1 MLAYYYQ
8 WFSKKS
14 WDRAKVDYPLAGR
27 YSSDDVSVMQKQI
40 EQAKSAGID
49 GFIVSWKSTATN
61 NRRLEALIKVARSAN
76 FKLAII
82 YQGLDFSRDPL
93 AVERIAND
101 FDFFKRHYASDPVFD
116 LFSKPLLIWSGT
128 WEFSASDIER
138 VTTRIRNSALVL
150 ATEKSPDGYER
161 VARYVDG
168 NAYYWSSVDPQEHGG
183 YEERLDAMASSVH
196 ESGGLWIAPFAPGFD
211 ARLVGGTREVPR
223 RDGETLRT
231 EYNAAVS
238 SSPDALGLIS
248 WNEFS
253 ENTHVE
259 PSERNGDS
267 ALRELTRL
275 VRGPSVP
282 QSPMAEGS
290 DDSGTEGILTVGAA
304 LLIVLL
310 LAAAVP
316 LYARIVRP
324 AASANGVR
332 PQRARRSPR
341 RILTALVV
349 VALLGSLIAAGVL
362 YARRPRDAGVTP
374 LVQRCSASARYRIR
388 RDQRCRRYCLS
399 PRPEARS
406 RIQKARCMRNG

>member
-168 NAYYWSSVDPQEHGG
+168 NAYYWSSVDPRGAW
-183 YEERLDAMASSVH
+183 RL
-196 ESGGLWIAPFAPGFD
+196 
-211 ARLVGGTREVPR
+211 RGTTR
-223 RDGETLRT
+223 RDGVVRT
-231 EYNAAVS
+231 RVRWSLDRAVRT
-238 SSPDALGLIS
+238 GL
-248 WNEFS
+248 
-253 ENTHVE
+253 
-259 PSERNGDS
+259 
-267 ALRELTRL
+267 
-275 VRGPSVP
+275 
-282 QSPMAEGS
+282 
-290 DDSGTEGILTVGAA
+290 
-304 LLIVLL
+304 
-310 LAAAVP
+310 
-316 LYARIVRP
+316 
-324 AASANGVR
+324 
-332 PQRARRSPR
+332 
-341 RILTALVV
+341 
-349 VALLGSLIAAGVL
+349 
-362 YARRPRDAGVTP
+362 
-374 LVQRCSASARYRIR
+374 
-388 RDQRCRRYCLS
+388 
-399 PRPEARS
+399 
-406 RIQKARCMRNG
+406 